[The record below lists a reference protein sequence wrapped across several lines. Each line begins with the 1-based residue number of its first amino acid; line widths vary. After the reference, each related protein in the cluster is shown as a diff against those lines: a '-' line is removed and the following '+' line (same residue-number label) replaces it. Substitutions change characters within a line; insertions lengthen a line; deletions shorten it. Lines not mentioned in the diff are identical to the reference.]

1 MCVYLKETKSAVKR
15 ALGCSFSRSF
25 FGLFLIF
32 FFSQNFS
39 SFFSSFLSLSLCRC
53 ASLYTEEGRRQTK
66 RKKSEKKNS
75 FIHSFF
81 LLFFLSLAFFGRS
94 LSLSLFAEGV
104 VVIVR
109 GVLEEQRERKHD
121 YVLNSIETFIQKR
134 WRTVTRKR

>member
-39 SFFSSFLSLSLCRC
+39 SFFSSFLCCC

-75 FIHSFF
+75 FFLSFF